1 MLTVA
6 AVGISGMSLGDIASP
21 GNSSHASDSGGIED
35 TGRYNSAEPVTGF
48 NIDSQDIGWVSL
60 NSLHTRVD
68 FTNAIGESYNVTL
81 PDNTYYLLLHAEGS
95 DPYNMGVYDE
105 GESHDHYQL
114 IELELED
121 GSSWDSGTTEILP
134 TKYLT
139 SPWGGAPYPVTP
151 SPLGFDGTF
160 LINSD
165 PSTELTVED
174 AVARNGCNETGSIEG
189 ITLSGGDSINASS
202 TGGWNNDTI
211 RFDAKGGHE
220 VDINVYDFDGTT
232 LMPLDTESDDSYYA
246 LAYLVPKGST
256 AANNISGW
264 AVQQFDPVN
273 NSETKL
279 CFWDF
284 AARARLGVRIFLDRI
299 PIRQE
304 TVEVC
309 DLLGVNP
316 YLLMSQGTLLMA
328 ADEEMRILEEFAA
341 AAIPAAVIGYFT
353 DGSDRVVINDGETRF
368 LEPFRGD
375 SFYKA
380 FKKDEKQSLQ
390 ENKKSGV

>member
-1 MLTVA
+1 MKTNLRQRLLSMLTVA

-68 FTNAIGESYNVTL
+68 FTNAIGESYNVNL

-174 AVARNGCNETGSIEG
+174 AVARNGCNETDSIEG
-189 ITLSGGDSINASS
+189 MTLSGGDSINASS

-246 LAYLVPKGST
+246 LAYLVPK
-256 AANNISGW
+256 
-264 AVQQFDPVN
+264 
-273 NSETKL
+273 
-279 CFWDF
+279 
-284 AARARLGVRIFLDRI
+284 
-299 PIRQE
+299 
-304 TVEVC
+304 
-309 DLLGVNP
+309 
-316 YLLMSQGTLLMA
+316 
-328 ADEEMRILEEFAA
+328 
-341 AAIPAAVIGYFT
+341 
-353 DGSDRVVINDGETRF
+353 
-368 LEPFRGD
+368 
-375 SFYKA
+375 
-380 FKKDEKQSLQ
+380 
-390 ENKKSGV
+390 